1 MNMIVAVNKHG
12 IIGKYKDMIWHIP
25 EDMKHFRRETM
36 HNIVLMG
43 RKTYDSLPNGPLD
56 SRTNIVITSKPEN
69 YKNNARS
76 STIFCDLDECD
87 DILCKLQ
94 ANTNTPLN
102 IYNGTPEGVPPDVQG
117 QPLPINQLKGNPP
130 MEDCSISNGHRCKR
144 IFVIGG
150 AQIYTHFFKRCKTIY
165 VTLVQN
171 DELDGV
177 SIYPLLEEMQTN
189 YKIVSRTQK
198 NDKPMQAAQTAQ
210 KSPTIDYEF
219 IVYESPA

>member
-1 MNMIVAVNKHG
+1 MIVAVNKHG
-12 IIGKYKDMIWHIP
+12 IIGKNNNMIWHIP

-36 HNIVLMG
+36 HNIVIMG

-69 YKNNARS
+69 YKANARL

-94 ANTNTPLN
+94 ANTN
-102 IYNGTPEGVPPDVQG
+102 
-117 QPLPINQLKGNPP
+117 
-130 MEDCSISNGHRCKR
+130 KR

-171 DELDGV
+171 DERDGV

-189 YKIVSRTQK
+189 YRIVSRRQCEK
-198 NDKPMQAAQTAQ
+198 SMQQAAQISHTL
-210 KSPTIDYEF
+210 PTIDYEF
-219 IVYESPA
+219 IVYESPT

>member
-12 IIGKYKDMIWHIP
+12 IIGKNNNMIWHIP

-36 HNIVLMG
+36 HNIVIMG

-69 YKNNARS
+69 YKANARS

-87 DILCKLQ
+87 EILCKLKS
-94 ANTNTPLN
+94 NT
-102 IYNGTPEGVPPDVQG
+102 
-117 QPLPINQLKGNPP
+117 
-130 MEDCSISNGHRCKR
+130 SKR
-144 IFVIGG
+144 IFIIGG

-165 VTLVQN
+165 VTMVQN
-171 DELDGV
+171 DERDGV

-198 NDKPMQAAQTAQ
+198 NEKPVQAVQTSQ
-210 KSPTIDYEF
+210 TIDYEF
-219 IVYESPA
+219 IVYESPSFPDAKL